1 MAQRWF
7 SIERVSLA
15 AVAAITLWQVLVPPY
30 VGLADNSDFGKIAGR
45 FSLRPPGGVFEHHFV
60 YVVGKYVY
68 DPKAGWNSG
77 ILSSELIPAGL
88 AVAAHWMWDR
98 RSWFDIRYLG
108 VMHAAAVVL
117 ALWLAL
123 PALARLEWRVRA
135 VVCVLVVVTLTD
147 VSYVSYWN
155 SFYMD
160 AAALAFLILV
170 AACGARMAAAPTT
183 ANTVLFGV
191 ALVLFT
197 GSKLQHALPAL
208 VFCVYLAWVRKGA
221 AARAFAVAGA
231 AAAVVLALTSPFF
244 YREKA
249 VFNLVFYE
257 FAAKAPD
264 PRAALLEMGFSER
277 HAVAL
282 GMHAFEDRFPANDPG
297 WLEEFDT
304 HVRFRP
310 VVWYYVRHPA
320 QVMRRLGTVMAENVV
335 ELRAPNLSNYRAE
348 DGLPPGTLSRRWSL
362 WSAVHER
369 LFGAAP
375 YAVWSIYAAAVWVA
389 LVIRRQF
396 RAGCS
401 LMLAFAAFGVAEFLG
416 ASLGDVLDTGR
427 HLRLFHAAS
436 DFLLLGV
443 AAFVANW
450 SRCLIRS
457 QRLPSV

>member
-7 SIERVSLA
+7 SVERASLA

-45 FSLRPPGGVFEHHFV
+45 FSLRPPGGIFEHHFV

-68 DPKAGWNSG
+68 DPKIYWNSG
-77 ILSSELIPAGL
+77 ILSSELVPAGV
-88 AVAAHWMWDR
+88 AVAAHWLWDR

-108 VMHAAAVVL
+108 VMHAAVVVL
-117 ALWLAL
+117 ALGLAM
-123 PALARLEWRVRA
+123 PVLARASLRVRA
-135 VVCVLVVVTLTD
+135 AVCVLLVLALTD

-160 AAALAFLILV
+160 AAALAFVILL
-170 AACGARMAAAPTT
+170 AACGARMAAASTT
-183 ANTVLFGV
+183 GNTVLFGMT
-191 ALVLFT
+191 LVLFA

-208 VFCVYLAWVRKGA
+208 VFCLYLAWVGKGA
-221 AARAFAVAGA
+221 VARAFAAAGA
-231 AAAVVLALTSPFF
+231 AVVLVLALTSPVF

-249 VFNLVFYE
+249 IFNLVFYE

-264 PRAALLEMGFSER
+264 PRAALLEMGFSDR

-304 HVRFRP
+304 HARFGP
-310 VVWYYVRHPA
+310 VVWYYVKHPA
-320 QVMRRLGTVMAENVV
+320 QVARRLGTVMAENVV

-348 DGLPPGTLSRRWSL
+348 DGLPPGTLSRRWNL
-362 WSAVHER
+362 WSAGHER

-389 LVIRRQF
+389 LAIRRRF
-396 RAGCS
+396 PAASG
-401 LMLAFAAFGVAEFLG
+401 LMLAFAAFGIAEFLG

-427 HLRLFHAAS
+427 HLRVFHAAS

-450 SRCLIRS
+450 SRCLMRS